1 MSVAV
6 RRSQPRRNYQQE
18 SLSNKDEGREQF
30 EADSKFAVLT
40 GKALSNVRSVLSQA
54 TIQRRFSEPTGLLAA
69 ATCTTVF
76 VSLSLRRP
84 TGKALSSPNNQLSEV
99 SILSQDWTD
108 SLTGVRVLLAPLTL
122 PNSNRTPAGI
132 ARRCLTRSSV
142 DALHDLGDLGYLP

>member
-18 SLSNKDEGREQF
+18 SLSNKDESREQF
-30 EADSKFAVLT
+30 EADSRFAVLT

-54 TIQRRFSEPTGLLAA
+54 TIQKSFSEPTGLLAA

-84 TGKALSSPNNQLSEV
+84 RGKALSSPNNQLSEV
-99 SILSQDWTD
+99 SIHTKSGLD
-108 SLTGVRVLLAPLTL
+108 
-122 PNSNRTPAGI
+122 
-132 ARRCLTRSSV
+132 
-142 DALHDLGDLGYLP
+142 